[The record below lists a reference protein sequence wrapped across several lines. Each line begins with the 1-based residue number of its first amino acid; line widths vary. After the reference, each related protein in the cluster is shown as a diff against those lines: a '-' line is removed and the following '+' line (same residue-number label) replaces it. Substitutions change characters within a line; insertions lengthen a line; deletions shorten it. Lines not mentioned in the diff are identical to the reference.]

1 MNYETK
7 VSQAAQMVESRLRTL
22 LEEKPP
28 AYASVLEAMEYSL
41 MAGGKRIRPLLALE
55 FCLLCGGKEK
65 AVLDPACAVEMVHS
79 YSLIHD
85 DLPCMDDDDL
95 RRGKPSCHIQFGEST
110 ALLAGDGLLTKA
122 FETIA
127 AADSLDDGKK
137 CLCILELS
145 KAAGAHGMI
154 AGQVIDLASEN
165 KEISEGTLRLLC
177 AKKTGEMIRVAA
189 RIGCICAG
197 ADEKLIQAADTYAEK
212 IGLAFQI
219 EDDILDIIGDEKK
232 LGKPIGSDADSHK
245 NTFATLYGIK
255 CSREMAASLTQE
267 AKEALGAFDSEKV
280 EFLKILADRLVSR
293 DN

>member
-1 MNYETK
+1 MNYEARI
-7 VSQAAQMVESRLRTL
+7 SQAAQTIEARLRTL
-22 LEEKPP
+22 LEEKPQ
-28 AYASVLEAMEYSL
+28 AYASVLEAMEYSS
-41 MAGGKRIRPLLALE
+41 MAAEKTDTAPAGVE

-127 AADSLDDGKK
+127 AAGSLDDEKK
-137 CLCILELS
+137 CRCILELS

-154 AGQVIDLASEN
+154 AGQVIDLLPSEN
-165 KEISEGTLRLLC
+165 KEISEETLRLLC

-245 NTFATLYGIK
+245 HLCYLDGIK

-267 AKEALGAFDSEKV
+267 AKEALGAFDSEKSGV
-280 EFLKILADRLVSR
+280 FK
-293 DN
+293 NFG